1 MAEDYQIVDLTLT
14 LPRNP
19 RSPYT
24 PRDVASI
31 RWIVL
36 HHSAGPADQTPESIA
51 RFHIE
56 TRGWSG
62 IAYNYLI
69 YEDGRIFAAR
79 PLDVVPACVKG
90 HNEESL
96 CICFVGD
103 FSTRPPSPPA
113 IAAGVWL
120 THLLRNAY
128 TQIVGVRGHR
138 EMPDQA
144 TPCPGAAFD
153 LVGILHERIQRSFL
167 QRGISSKSI
176 RKRGAHV
183 FFHSRIVA
191 DEQR

>member
-1 MAEDYQIVDLTLT
+1 MPEDYQIVDLTLT

-19 RSPYT
+19 DSPYT

-31 RWIVL
+31 RWVVL

-103 FSTRPPSPPA
+103 FSTRPPSPTA
-113 IAAGVWL
+113 IAA
-120 THLLRNAY
+120 
-128 TQIVGVRGHR
+128 GVRGHR

-153 LVGILHERIQRSFL
+153 LVGYRAQA
-167 QRGISSKSI
+167 GMT
-176 RKRGAHV
+176 A
-183 FFHSRIVA
+183 
-191 DEQR
+191 

>member
-1 MAEDYQIVDLTLT
+1 MPEDYQIVDLTLT

-19 RSPYT
+19 DSPYT

-36 HHSAGPADQTPESIA
+36 HHSGGPADQTPESIA

-90 HNEESL
+90 HNEERL
-96 CICFVGD
+96 CICFAMASMDITCCCTWV
-103 FSTRPPSPPA
+103 TRSPFTVA
-113 IAAGVWL
+113 FGRFGFAELTKAA
-120 THLLRNAY
+120 
-128 TQIVGVRGHR
+128 
-138 EMPDQA
+138 
-144 TPCPGAAFD
+144 D
-153 LVGILHERIQRSFL
+153 LGGILHERIQRSFL
-167 QRGISSKSI
+167 ERGISSKSI
-176 RKRGAHV
+176 RKRRTHV
-183 FFHSRIVA
+183 LFHSRIVA

>member
-1 MAEDYQIVDLTLT
+1 MPEDYQIVDLTLT

-19 RSPYT
+19 DSPYT

-31 RWIVL
+31 RWVVL
-36 HHSAGPADQTPESIA
+36 HHSGGPADQTPESIA

-103 FSTRPPSPPA
+103 FSTRPPSPTA

-128 TQIVGVRGHR
+128 TQVAGVRGHR
-138 EMPDQA
+138 EMPAQA

-153 LVGILHERIQRSFL
+153 LAGYRAEAGML
-167 QRGISSKSI
+167 
-176 RKRGAHV
+176 A
-183 FFHSRIVA
+183 
-191 DEQR
+191 